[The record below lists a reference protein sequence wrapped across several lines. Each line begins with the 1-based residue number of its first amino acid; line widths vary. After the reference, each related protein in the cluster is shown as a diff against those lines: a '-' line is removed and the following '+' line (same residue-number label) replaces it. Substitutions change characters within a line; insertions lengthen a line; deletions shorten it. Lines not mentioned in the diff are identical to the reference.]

1 MILLAIFY
9 NLWYYNGV
17 RKVGV
22 KMIKVNGYSMDNPKR
37 LPKNID
43 CKYLDELYVAMIK
56 NNLEINSVFKVE
68 DNGSKNGLYVTFANY
83 DPDFNDDGTRFIFS
97 NFGYFPNK

>member
-1 MILLAIFY
+1 
-9 NLWYYNGV
+9 
-17 RKVGV
+17 
-22 KMIKVNGYSMDNPKR
+22 
-37 LPKNID
+37 
-43 CKYLDELYVAMIK
+43 MIK

-68 DNGSKNGLYVTFANY
+68 DNGSKNGLYVTFSNY